1 MFRFFTIKKWYLWS
15 WVGSLIILS
24 SLWVQVKIDVK
35 INEWFGEFY
44 DMIQKALGAPN
55 AITIDE
61 YWASL
66 FSFITLA
73 AMYVG
78 VAVIVSYFT
87 SHYLFRWRTAMVEY
101 YHSVYEK
108 ARKIEGAS
116 QRVQEDTIKFSR
128 IMESLGT
135 SLIEAI
141 MILVEFM
148 PILFGLSIGIPIFFF
163 GDWDYGLIVGAL
175 IWSVGGTIFLIV
187 LGLILRLVGVEY
199 DLQKKEAAYR
209 KILVIA
215 EDDGTI
221 RPKTIEEYWSSLLSF
236 IILAALY
243 VGVAVLISFF
253 TSHYLFRWRTAMVE
267 WYHSVYDR
275 ARKIEG
281 ASQRVQE
288 DTIKFSRIMESLG
301 TSFIE
306 AIMILVE
313 FMPIL
318 FGLSI
323 GIPIFFFGDWDYGLI
338 VGALIWSVGGTI
350 FLILLGLILR
360 LVGVEYDLQK
370 KEAAYRKILV
380 IAEDDGTVR
389 PKTIEELFDGVRSIH
404 FLSYIRYLYFNIGRI
419 AYLQANVLSAYVFLA
434 PAIVAGAVT
443 LGVMQ
448 QIIRAFGRVE
458 GSMQYILKA
467 WPTIIELAS
476 VYKRLRE
483 FESKINQEE
492 LIDEKV

>member
-1 MFRFFTIKKWYLWS
+1 MWS
-15 WVGSLIILS
+15 WLGSIIILS
-24 SLWVQVKIDVK
+24 SLWIQVKIDVK

-44 DMIQKALGAPN
+44 DMIQKALAKPN
-55 AITIDE
+55 AITIEE
-61 YWASL
+61 YWA
-66 FSFITLA
+66 
-73 AMYVG
+73 
-78 VAVIVSYFT
+78 
-87 SHYLFRWRTAMVEY
+87 
-101 YHSVYEK
+101 
-108 ARKIEGAS
+108 
-116 QRVQEDTIKFSR
+116 
-128 IMESLGT
+128 
-135 SLIEAI
+135 
-141 MILVEFM
+141 
-148 PILFGLSIGIPIFFF
+148 
-163 GDWDYGLIVGAL
+163 
-175 IWSVGGTIFLIV
+175 
-187 LGLILRLVGVEY
+187 
-199 DLQKKEAAYR
+199 
-209 KILVIA
+209 
-215 EDDGTI
+215 
-221 RPKTIEEYWSSLLSF
+221 SLLSF
-236 IILAALY
+236 IILAAIY
-243 VGVAVLISFF
+243 VGVAVVVSFF

-301 TSFIE
+301 TSLIE
-306 AIMILVE
+306 ALMILIE
-313 FMPIL
+313 FTPIL

-323 GIPIFFFGDWDYGLI
+323 SIPIFFFGDWDYGLI

-350 FLILLGLILR
+350 FLVVLGLILR

-380 IAEDDGTVR
+380 VAEDDGTVR
-389 PKTIEELFDGVRSIH
+389 PKSIEELFNGVREIH
-404 FLSYIRYLYFNIGRI
+404 FLSYLRYLYFNVGRI

-483 FESKINQEE
+483 FEAKINQ
-492 LIDEKV
+492 DEFVDRKI

>member
-1 MFRFFTIKKWYLWS
+1 MFRFFKLRKWFMWS
-15 WVGSLIILS
+15 WLGSIIILS
-24 SLWVQVKIDVK
+24 SLWIQVKIDVK
-35 INEWFGEFY
+35 INEWFGQFY
-44 DMIQKALGAPN
+44 DMIQKALGEPN
-55 AITIDE
+55 AITI
-61 YWASL
+61 
-66 FSFITLA
+66 
-73 AMYVG
+73 
-78 VAVIVSYFT
+78 
-87 SHYLFRWRTAMVEY
+87 
-101 YHSVYEK
+101 
-108 ARKIEGAS
+108 
-116 QRVQEDTIKFSR
+116 ED
-128 IMESLGT
+128 
-135 SLIEAI
+135 
-141 MILVEFM
+141 
-148 PILFGLSIGIPIFFF
+148 
-163 GDWDYGLIVGAL
+163 
-175 IWSVGGTIFLIV
+175 
-187 LGLILRLVGVEY
+187 
-199 DLQKKEAAYR
+199 
-209 KILVIA
+209 
-215 EDDGTI
+215 
-221 RPKTIEEYWSSLLSF
+221 YWSSLLSF
-236 IILAALY
+236 ITLAAIY
-243 VGVAVLISFF
+243 VGVAVVVSFF

-301 TSFIE
+301 TSLIE
-306 AIMILVE
+306 ALMILVE
-313 FMPIL
+313 FM
-318 FGLSI
+318 
-323 GIPIFFFGDWDYGLI
+323 PIFFFGDWDYGLI

-380 IAEDDGTVR
+380 VAEDDGTVR
-389 PKTIEELFDGVRSIH
+389 PKTIEELFDGVREIH
-404 FLSYIRYLYFNIGRI
+404 FLSYIRYLYFNVGRI

-483 FESKINQEE
+483 FESKINEDKFV
-492 LIDEKV
+492 DEKI